1 MVDQLQVKQ
10 QVNFVFGVDLRSET
24 HFQVEALEVITGFEG
39 ANKYKVGEKKFP
51 SSKLLIAQVLNSA
64 GQEVYKVMEDTD
76 CCTRQVILSY

>member
-1 MVDQLQVKQ
+1 M
-10 QVNFVFGVDLRSET
+10 
-24 HFQVEALEVITGFEG
+24 EVITGFEG

-51 SSKLLIAQVLNSA
+51 SDKLHIAQVLNLA

>member
-10 QVNFVFGVDLRSET
+10 QVSFVFGLNLRT
-24 HFQVEALEVITGFEG
+24 KKHLQVEALEVITGFEG

-51 SSKLLIAQVLNSA
+51 SIKLLIAQVLNSV

>member
-1 MVDQLQVKQ
+1 M
-10 QVNFVFGVDLRSET
+10 R
-24 HFQVEALEVITGFEG
+24 HIFQVEALEVITGFEG

-51 SSKLLIAQVLNSA
+51 SNKLLITQVLNSA

>member
-10 QVNFVFGVDLRSET
+10 QVSFVFGLDSRTKKHL
-24 HFQVEALEVITGFEG
+24 QVEALEVITGFEG

-51 SSKLLIAQVLNSA
+51 SDKLHIAQVLNSA